1 MYLGED
7 KVASLGSICNV
18 SGSAS
23 KNLFNINLIPSGDVI
38 TNNGDGTLTFANNS
52 SNVGYVDIGMSFSQI
67 FDGVVGNT
75 YIANFNNSFSD
86 SNRNYRFYLLSANLY
101 INKNTPF
108 VLTQEMLDSNVILYG
123 GYKETSTMS
132 DFQIE
137 KGSTATEY
145 EEYYEPTISIKDSKG
160 DYHEVPYM
168 TGKASKNLFNE
179 NDVLKGYW
187 INNGVNEANAL
198 WDASSFIKVE
208 PNNSYSFSSSLISGK
223 SEIQATLNYYD
234 NNKNYISNTYFQTLT
249 KTEKTPS
256 NCYYARIAYRNDV
269 LENIQFEKGSTITSY
284 EEYYEPSLSIK
295 NSNGVFQE
303 VELNAP
309 VILYTSESGTFDPIT
324 LTEEVEHF
332 KYVEVFGVGN
342 TMICSVKIPMDLYNT
357 GSLFTAGASY
367 QYQCGVSLT
376 GKSMTFIY
384 NRRLNISSNA
394 WDNGNYFKIYRIIGY
409 R

>member
-1 MYLGED
+1 MAMYLGED

-23 KNLFNINLIPSGDVI
+23 KNLLNINLVPSGSVI
-38 TNNGDGTLTFANNS
+38 TNNGDGTLTFANNG
-52 SNVGYVDIGMSFSQI
+52 SNVGYVDIGVRFSQI

-75 YIANFNNSFSD
+75 YIASFDNSFSQTD
-86 SNRNYRFYLLSANLY
+86 RNYRFYLLGANLY

-108 VLTQEMLDSNVILYG
+108 VLTQAMLDSNVILYG
-123 GYKETSTMS
+123 GYNQTSTIS
-132 DFQIE
+132 NFQI
-137 KGSTATEY
+137 
-145 EEYYEPTISIKDSKG
+145 
-160 DYHEVPYM
+160 
-168 TGKASKNLFNE
+168 
-179 NDVLKGYW
+179 
-187 INNGVNEANAL
+187 
-198 WDASSFIKVE
+198 
-208 PNNSYSFSSSLISGK
+208 
-223 SEIQATLNYYD
+223 
-234 NNKNYISNTYFQTLT
+234 
-249 KTEKTPS
+249 
-256 NCYYARIAYRNDV
+256 
-269 LENIQFEKGSTITSY
+269 EKGSTITSY

-324 LTEEVEHF
+324 LTEEAEHF